1 MYQVKVSGG
10 GALPMVVDVNGNAV
24 ANARVKSIGFPHA
37 VSHAGGKT
45 EHYISGPGTAVI
57 EVNGQLIA
65 DVPLC

>member
-37 VSHAGGKT
+37 VSHAGGRPSIT
-45 EHYISGPGTAVI
+45 SPGQA
-57 EVNGQLIA
+57 LR
-65 DVPLC
+65 